1 MLSSA
6 ALPICP
12 QIWKTQQWARDWKRS
27 VLIPIP
33 KKDSTKECSN
43 YQNIA
48 VIPHA
53 NKAML
58 KILHARL
65 QYYVNQEF
73 PVLQACFR
81 KGSGTRN
88 QIANIYWRR
97 GHQRMW
103 QLDGITDAMDMNLDK
118 PREMVRDRVQFMG
131 LQRVRDNWMTKE
143 QHSNFLCHFFFE
155 TFIV

>member
-65 QYYVNQEF
+65 QHYGNQELAD
-73 PVLQACFR
+73 VYAGFR
-81 KGSGTRN
+81 KGRGTGD
-88 QIANIYWRR
+88 QIANICWV
-97 GHQRMW
+97 
-103 QLDGITDAMDMNLDK
+103 IEKA
-118 PREMVRDRVQFMG
+118 
-131 LQRVRDNWMTKE
+131 KE
-143 QHSNFLCHFFFE
+143 FQKNICLLFH
-155 TFIV
+155 